1 MQRPGLGARLQRS
14 RSVLDLR
21 RSGRGEVAN
30 VSRDWLAIYAL
41 TLSFIAFLTVMLW
54 VLGEYV
60 QATQ

>member
-1 MQRPGLGARLQRS
+1 
-14 RSVLDLR
+14 
-21 RSGRGEVAN
+21 